1 MFIKGAIMNKEF
13 SVEVRVR
20 YADTD
25 QMGVVYYANYFVW
38 LEVAR
43 TEFLRSL
50 GIDYRNIEKEKQ
62 LALPVVE
69 AYCRYK
75 APARYD
81 EVIVI
86 KTKISQVKNSTLR
99 FDYKLINKE
108 NNELLAEAYTTHVFI
123 DKERRPV
130 RIPQQIREV
139 FRKLS

>member
-1 MFIKGAIMNKEF
+1 MNREF

-69 AYCRYK
+69 AYCKYK

-81 EVIVI
+81 EIIMIRI
-86 KTKISQVKNSTLR
+86 KVSQVKNSSLR
-99 FDYKLINKE
+99 FDYSLFNKE
-108 NNELLAEAYTTHVFI
+108 NNELLVVAYTTHVFI
-123 DKERRPV
+123 DKDRRPV
-130 RIPQQIREV
+130 RMPQEIQNMFEKRN
-139 FRKLS
+139 

>member
-1 MFIKGAIMNKEF
+1 MSKEF
-13 SVEVRVR
+13 SMENRVR

-50 GIDYRNIEKEKQ
+50 GVDYRSIEKEKR

-69 AYCRYK
+69 AYCKYR

-81 EVIVI
+81 DIIVI
-86 KTKISQVKNSTLR
+86 KAKASRVKNSTLR
-99 FDYKLINKE
+99 FDYKLFNKE
-108 NNELLAEAYTTHVFI
+108 NNALLAEAYTTHVFI
-123 DKERRPV
+123 DSERRPV
-130 RIPQQIREV
+130 RLPEKIKNV
-139 FRKLS
+139 L

>member
-1 MFIKGAIMNKEF
+1 MNKEF
-13 SVEVRVR
+13 STEVRVR

-25 QMGVVYYANYFVW
+25 QMGVVYYANYLVW

-69 AYCRYK
+69 AYCKYK

-81 EVIVI
+81 EIIMIRI
-86 KTKISQVKNSTLR
+86 KVSQVKNSSLR
-99 FDYKLINKE
+99 FDYSLFNKE
-108 NNELLAEAYTTHVFI
+108 NNELLAVAYTTHVFI
-123 DKERRPV
+123 DKDRRPV
-130 RIPQQIREV
+130 RMPKEIQNMFEKRN
-139 FRKLS
+139 